1 MRQSLE
7 SENVWSPEEKKRRK
21 IFGQGRRRRAET
33 EEEDNILESWSK
45 QILNPKSKTHSLP
58 NVLSLCDR
66 KDITWLPAQYMHLY
80 LLSCFHV
87 LMLKAATDEGK
98 T

>member
-33 EEEDNILESWSK
+33 EKEDNILESWSK
-45 QILNPKSKTHSLP
+45 
-58 NVLSLCDR
+58 
-66 KDITWLPAQYMHLY
+66 
-80 LLSCFHV
+80 
-87 LMLKAATDEGK
+87 
-98 T
+98 